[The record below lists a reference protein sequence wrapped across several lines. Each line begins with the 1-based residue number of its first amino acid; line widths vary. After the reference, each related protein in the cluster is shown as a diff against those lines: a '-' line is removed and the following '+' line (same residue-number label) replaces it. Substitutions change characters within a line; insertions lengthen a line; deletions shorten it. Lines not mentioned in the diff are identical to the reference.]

1 MALPFAGLKKTV
13 SRVKGDFIVDVIK
26 SIVEENSNEIID
38 LNTEKQLF
46 DKGIGSDGK
55 ELTPE
60 YSNPYKKLKQALNQ
74 PSDRVTLRLEGDFY
88 KSFEVIIGQQQFL
101 INATDKKTS
110 WLIKRY
116 GQRVFGLTSNNLS
129 LFREIVVKPDLLKEI
144 RKQIKL

>member
-1 MALPFAGLKKTV
+1 MALPFAGLKKSV

-38 LNTEKQLF
+38 LNTNEQLF
-46 DKGIGSDGK
+46 KRGVGSDGK

-88 KSFEVIIGQQQFL
+88 KSFEVVIGQQQFL

-116 GQRVFGLTSNNLS
+116 GQRVFGLTSDNLS